1 MPELSEVKGRT
12 EREPLALVAGPVWSS
27 FEQFRKGGSSVL
39 EEIPEHGVGTLR
51 GKTGTFRV
59 MREDDF
65 QQLLGLATDIHRLRK
80 GLRFVLQAAKVVAKH
95 PDDEH
100 VQLLIESA
108 SMVAGSPVLPEREGH
123 EAFALTRE
131 EEAEEAAD
139 DFDLKTA
146 EIPRPPL

>member
-1 MPELSEVKGRT
+1 MPKLIEETGR
-12 EREPLALVAGPVWSS
+12 EREPLELVAGPVWSS
-27 FEQFRKGGSSVL
+27 FEQFRKGGSSAL

-65 QQLLGLATDIHRLRK
+65 QRMLGLATDIHRLRQ
-80 GLRFVLQAAKVVAKH
+80 GLRFVLQAAQVVAKH

-108 SMVAGSPVLPEREGH
+108 SLVAGSPVLPERDGH
-123 EAFALTRE
+123 EGFALTRE
-131 EEAEEAAD
+131 EEAQEAAD
-139 DFDLKTA
+139 EFDLKTA
-146 EIPRPPL
+146 EIPRPKL

>member
-1 MPELSEVKGRT
+1 
-12 EREPLALVAGPVWSS
+12 
-27 FEQFRKGGSSVL
+27 
-39 EEIPEHGVGTLR
+39 
-51 GKTGTFRV
+51 

-65 QQLLGLATDIHRLRK
+65 QQLLGLAADIHRLRK
-80 GLRFVLQAAKVVAKH
+80 WLRFVLQAAKVVAKH

-108 SMVAGSPVLPEREGH
+108 SLVAGSPVLPEREGH
-123 EAFALTRE
+123 EGFALTYE

-146 EIPRPPL
+146 EIPRPEL